1 MAGERNNKDDQMNSD
16 GGNYMEYFKEHN
28 KHMSVFRNA
37 HANVAMVNATRLD
50 DAALIERM
58 EFLQVRR
65 NMTETGGSDRSEDTT
80 DWSSIVHVWKVAQ
93 HKLSQN

>member
-1 MAGERNNKDDQMNSD
+1 MTTKWNNGDYQLNSD

-28 KHMSVFRNA
+28 KHMSVFRNV

-65 NMTETGGSDRSEDTT
+65 NTMETGGSDRPEDTM
-80 DWSSIVHVWKVAQ
+80 DWSSLVHVWKVAQ